1 MPKFKIHVGEIKV
14 ILAFKDP
21 SIVCQTAS
29 YDSFCQIGSHMYI
42 YSCHYKQFVFGKS
55 SQFQCCRYLL
65 YYIVLTA
72 KQILVGLEGDQ
83 SHHTSLVHYAL
94 HYNKAKS
101 IL

>member
-21 SIVCQTAS
+21 SIVCQLQLTTHFARS
-29 YDSFCQIGSHMYI
+29 GRICI
-42 YSCHYKQFVFGKS
+42 YSCQYNQFVFGKS

-65 YYIVLTA
+65 YYIALTA

-83 SHHTSLVHYAL
+83 SHHTSSVHYAL